1 MEDRLTHIVHLGT
14 NGFPHGMAAIERI
27 RLLSLA
33 LLDSGASVRVVSH
46 KGVMKPE
53 QEGDFP
59 PHGQFQ
65 GIDYDFVND
74 SIVRPNSFWE
84 RNRAKISG
92 RIKEWQF
99 LRSLRRKK
107 QLDSVIV
114 SSMDLFS
121 LIYYR
126 IICSLLSVPMIY
138 QLVELNSAMANRQ
151 GKWKRLSDGLLERYA
166 LGLPDAIWPISQI
179 LTQLC
184 QSRFAQT
191 PLLPIPVVCDYSAF
205 DSVRGL
211 DHEPYFLYC
220 GSSSYAE
227 VIYFL
232 IDAFASIQPIERA
245 GYKLYLI
252 VGGARDAKLK
262 IQHYIEDQGL
272 EDEVIMFSGL
282 PYEDL
287 IRHYKGAEALLIP
300 LRPRKQDQARFP
312 HKIGEYLASGKPI
325 ITTNIGEIPHY
336 FTNEHDALVADSYEI
351 EAFAEKMRFV
361 LNYPTQA
368 RLIGQNG
375 KQLGRKNFDCY
386 QYGVKMTDFIKFIQD
401 NPQ

>member
-1 MEDRLTHIVHLGT
+1 MTHIVHLGT

-33 LLDSGASVRVVSH
+33 LLDSGVSVRVISH

-65 GIDYDFVND
+65 GIDYDFVNG
-74 SIVRPNSFWE
+74 SIVRPESFWQ
-84 RNRAKISG
+84 RNLAKVSG
-92 RIKEWQF
+92 RIQEWLF

-107 QLDSVIV
+107 QLEAAVI

-126 IICSLLSVPMIY
+126 IICTLLGIPMIY

-151 GKWKRLSDGLLERYA
+151 SKAKQISDGLLEKYA
-166 LGLPDAIWPISQI
+166 LGLPDAIWPISQL
-179 LTQLC
+179 LTTFC
-184 QSRFAQT
+184 QTRFAEL
-191 PLLPIPVVCDYSAF
+191 PLLPIPVVCDYAAF
-205 DSVRGL
+205 DKIRAL

-232 IDAFASIQPIERA
+232 IDAFASLQTVERA

-252 VGGARDAKLK
+252 VGGEQDAKLN
-262 IQHYIEDQGL
+262 IQKYIVEQGL

-300 LRPRKQDQARFP
+300 LRPRKQDEARFP

-325 ITTNIGEIPHY
+325 ITTKIGEIPHY
-336 FTNEHDALVADSYEI
+336 FTDEHDALVADSYEI
-351 EAFAEKMRFV
+351 ETFAEKMRFV

-375 KQLGRKNFDCY
+375 KQLGRQNFDCY
-386 QYGVKMTDFIKFIQD
+386 QYGAKMKDFIQFIQ
-401 NPQ
+401 NYPQ